1 LANKLYRTE
10 TKGKRMHGLTIKQL
24 IISFAICFGGLT
36 LFQSALMFYQAN
48 EIDNRIH
55 HNSEVILPII
65 KKTLAAKLAVVQ
77 VQQWLT
83 DISATRAQDGLDDGF
98 KEASAAA
105 SEFREL
111 IAALIKLNPAQE
123 NDYKQILPVFEAY
136 VVTGEKMAKAY
147 IEGGPGKGNKIM
159 AEFDSNAAA
168 ISDHISQ
175 LTEKLELIEEKE
187 ISKELGTAS
196 TTKISVV
203 VISGAYA
210 MLLFWLLYLSYHYII
225 NPARYLKD
233 ELTKIASGDFTAK
246 VKVRRN
252 DEIGD
257 ISKATADIIRE
268 LGKLLKTITGTGMQV
283 SAHSHALLYLIDDN
297 DNYLNDQ
304 NNQTQKIVTSIEH
317 LASAANE
324 VELRSE
330 EATSSSTLVRD
341 QAKEGERIIAES
353 LTSTLALA
361 KELDHAGNVIN
372 ELASSSVNINQV
384 MSVIQSIAEQT
395 NLLALNAA
403 IEAARAGE
411 QGRGFAVVADEV
423 RSLAQKTQESA
434 SQIEE
439 MVETLQKRA
448 KEAVKIIAHNKEQA
462 QNNAASSEKAS
473 HSMHAIFESIAKIDD
488 INHQINQAASNQTRI
503 SQDVEQNIHA
513 ISALGGKFHQN
524 AVRTHRFSQK
534 LSQEAKRFS
543 ETSNSF
549 NI

>member
-1 LANKLYRTE
+1 
-10 TKGKRMHGLTIKQL
+10 MHGLTIKQL
-24 IISFAICFGGLT
+24 IIIFAICFGGLT

-48 EIDNRIH
+48 EIDKRIH

-65 KKTLAAKLAVVQ
+65 KTTLAAKLAVVQ

-105 SEFREL
+105 SEFREH
-111 IAALIKLNPAQE
+111 IAQLIKLNPAQSD
-123 NDYKQILPVFEAY
+123 DYKKIMPIFETY

-147 IEGGPGKGNKIM
+147 ITDGPAQGNKVM
-159 AEFDSNAAA
+159 AEFDSAAAA
-168 ISDHISQ
+168 ISAQISL
-175 LTEKLELIEEKE
+175 LTDKLEVIETKE
-187 ISKELGTAS
+187 TSKELSTAS
-196 TTKISVV
+196 TTKTSVI
-203 VISGAYA
+203 VITGAYA

-225 NPARYLKD
+225 NPARYLRD
-233 ELTKIASGDFTAK
+233 ELTRIARGDFTAQ
-246 VKVRRN
+246 VKIRRN

-257 ISKATADIIRE
+257 ISKATANIIRE
-268 LGKLLKTITGTGMQV
+268 LGKLLRTITGTGMQV
-283 SAHSHALLYLIDDN
+283 SAHSHALLYLVDDN
-297 DNYLNDQ
+297 DRYLNDQ

-317 LASAANE
+317 LAAAANE
-324 VELRSE
+324 VEMRSD
-330 EATSSSTLVRD
+330 EATASSSLVRD

-361 KELDHAGNVIN
+361 KELDHAGNVI
-372 ELASSSVNINQV
+372 EQLASSSVNINQV

-439 MVETLQKRA
+439 MVDTLQKRA
-448 KEAVKIIAHNKEQA
+448 QEAVKIINHNKEQA
-462 QNNAASSEKAS
+462 QNNAKSGEKAN
-473 HSMHAIFESIAKIDD
+473 HAMHVIFESIAKIDD
-488 INHQINQAASNQTRI
+488 INHQINQAATNQTSI
-503 SQDVEQNIHA
+503 SQDVEHNIHA
-513 ISALGGKFHQN
+513 ISALGDKFHQN
-524 AVRTHRFSQK
+524 AARTHRFSEK
-534 LSQEAKRFS
+534 LSLEAKRFS
-543 ETSNSF
+543 EISNSF

>member
-1 LANKLYRTE
+1 
-10 TKGKRMHGLTIKQL
+10 MHGLTIKQL
-24 IISFAICFGGLT
+24 IIIFAICFGGLT

-48 EIDNRIH
+48 EIDKRIH

-65 KKTLAAKLAVVQ
+65 KTTLAAKLAVVQ

-83 DISATRAQDGLDDGF
+83 DISATRGQDGLDDGF

-105 SEFREL
+105 SEFREH
-111 IAALIKLNPAQE
+111 IAQLIKLNPAQSD
-123 NDYKQILPVFEAY
+123 DYKKIMPIFEAY

-147 IEGGPGKGNKIM
+147 ITDGPAQGNKVM
-159 AEFDSNAAA
+159 AEFDSAAAA
-168 ISDHISQ
+168 ISAQISL
-175 LTEKLELIEEKE
+175 LTDKLEVIETKE
-187 ISKELGTAS
+187 TSKELSTAS
-196 TTKISVV
+196 TTKTSV
-203 VISGAYA
+203 IIITCAYA

-225 NPARYLKD
+225 NPARYLRD
-233 ELTKIASGDFTAK
+233 ELTKIAGGDFTAQ
-246 VKVRRN
+246 VKIRRN

-268 LGKLLKTITGTGMQV
+268 LGKLLSTITGTGMQV
-283 SAHSHALLYLIDDN
+283 SAHSHALLYVIDDN
-297 DNYLNDQ
+297 DRYLNDQ
-304 NNQTQKIVTSIEH
+304 NSQTQKIVTSIEH
-317 LASAANE
+317 LAAAANE
-324 VELRSE
+324 VEMRSN
-330 EATSSSTLVRD
+330 EATASSTSVRD
-341 QAKEGERIIAES
+341 QAKEGERIIAQS

-361 KELDHAGNVIN
+361 KELEHAGNVIE

-439 MVETLQKRA
+439 MVDTLQKRA
-448 KEAVKIIAHNKEQA
+448 KEAVKIINHNKEQA
-462 QNNAASSEKAS
+462 QNNANSGEKANQA
-473 HSMHAIFESIAKIDD
+473 MHAIFESIAKIDD
-488 INHQINQAASNQTRI
+488 INHQIYQSATNQTSI
-503 SQDVEQNIHA
+503 SQDVEDNIHA
-513 ISALGGKFHQN
+513 ISALGDKFHQN
-524 AVRTHRFSQK
+524 AARTHRFSEK
-534 LSQEAKRFS
+534 LSLEAKRFS
-543 ETSNSF
+543 DISNSF